1 MFLHLVQKMPHLASL
16 EFGDCNGTLL
26 PGSSIP
32 TFIQTLSQQWLRATQ
47 DDHPRRTLNVRIV
60 DQELDPQGA
69 ENITFMLN
77 PMHKDGL
84 FITVSSTLK
93 VPNIIA
99 ENFDH

>member
-16 EFGDCNGTLL
+16 EFGDCNGTLF
-26 PGSSIP
+26 PGSS
-32 TFIQTLSQQWLRATQ
+32 IQTLSQQWLRAAQ

-69 ENITFMLN
+69 ENITFMLT

-84 FITVSSTLK
+84 FITVSSTLE
-93 VPNIIA
+93 VPDIIT
-99 ENFDH
+99 ETFNYL